1 MENWADELNQQIDF
15 NLKKVREKD
24 LRFFRIDE
32 FKRNIE
38 RTDEFSARCK
48 FCLHQKGAIP
58 AAVESLE
65 EAVEVP
71 GKKRRE
77 YDKLISRLSKH
88 MQKEHGFYPPYYF
101 SYLFAFLGLI
111 TGFCISYLLATLLP
125 DYSETMYLLGFA
137 LGIVAAYF
145 WGSHKDKKVRS
156 LNKIM

>member
-1 MENWADELNQQIDF
+1 MKNWSGELNKQIDI
-15 NLKKVREKD
+15 NLQKAREKD

-32 FKRNIE
+32 FKRNIG
-38 RTDEFSARCK
+38 RTDEFSTRCR
-48 FCLHQKGAIP
+48 FCLQQKGAIS

-101 SYLFAFLGLI
+101 SYLFAFFGLAA
-111 TGFCISYLLATLLP
+111 GFCISYLMALLFP
-125 DYSETMYLLGFA
+125 VHAETMYLLGFTV
-137 LGIVAAYF
+137 GIVGAYF
-145 WGSHKDKKVRS
+145 WGSQKDKKVRKS
-156 LNKIM
+156 EKIM